1 MKKNIDNLIILNN
14 IFVSCLIISNILSA
28 KIISLLG
35 LTVPAAIVA
44 YPITFLITDIVGEI
58 WGVKEANNIVKNGFI
73 CQIVSLILIAFAII
87 LPVSQFSNNQYEF
100 SLILGQSF
108 RTVFASMVAYLVS
121 QRWDVYLFHKIRN
134 WFISSG
140 YNTNKTKWIWNNVGT
155 MTSQAI
161 DTVIFITI
169 AFYGTVPNVAPM
181 IIGQYIVKFILAC
194 LDTPFFYF
202 FTRNNA
208 INKES

>member
-1 MKKNIDNLIILNN
+1 MKKDTNNLIILNN

-28 KIISLLG
+28 KIISIFG

-58 WGVKEANNIVKNGFI
+58 WGARDANNIVKNGFI
-73 CQIVSLILIAFAII
+73 CQIVSLILIAIAIT

-108 RTVFASMVAYLVS
+108 RTVFASMIAYLVS
-121 QRWDVYLFHKIRN
+121 QKWDVYLFHKIRN

-169 AFYGTVPNVAPM
+169 AFYGTVPNISSM

-202 FTRNNA
+202 FTRNNVV
-208 INKES
+208 NKES